1 MSPIIKILKPI
12 IVTLFLAMTM
22 ITFGATLARLFPAMP
37 SFYWAGEVT
46 RYLNFWITCLGIGVA
61 LHMGAHFS
69 VTVVL
74 DLMPLPLQRAAKIIS
89 HVGVLILAGILVHY
103 GIQMVTWNLDQLS
116 AAIEVPM
123 SYVYIAIPIC
133 GALMFVQTAIFL
145 VRLLTGKD
153 DIPTSDGG
161 LS

>member
-1 MSPIIKILKPI
+1 MSLIVSILKPV
-12 IVTLFLAMTM
+12 IVALFLAMTL
-22 ITFGATLARLFPAMP
+22 ITFGATLARLFPVLP

-61 LHMGAHFS
+61 LHVGAHFS

-74 DLMPLPLQRAAKIIS
+74 DRMPSPMRRVAKIVS
-89 HVGVLILAGILVHY
+89 HLGVLILSGILIHY

-116 AAIEVPM
+116 AAMEVPM
-123 SYVYIAIPIC
+123 SYVYVAIPIC
-133 GALMFVQTAIFL
+133 GGLVFAQTAIFL
-145 VRLLTGKD
+145 FRLLTGGD
-153 DIPTSDGG
+153 DSPVTEEG

>member
-1 MSPIIKILKPI
+1 MSPIVKILKPV
-12 IVTLFLAMTM
+12 IVTLFLAMTL
-22 ITFGATLARLFPAMP
+22 ITFGATLARLFPVMP

-74 DLMPLPLQRAAKIIS
+74 DMMPAPMQRAAKILS

-116 AAIEVPM
+116 AAVEVPM
-123 SYVYIAIPIC
+123 SYVYVAIPIC
-133 GALMFVQTAIFL
+133 GALVFVQTAIFL
-145 VRLLTGKD
+145 IRLLMSKD
-153 DIPTSDGG
+153 DTPATEEG